1 MTREQK
7 SVNDTIMREGNQ
19 SRVVVSEFLNQIN
32 LSILDLKKQVG
43 ENTVSNGKAKVWK
56 WDFFY
61 FPPGDN
67 ICILSIF
74 QVGLIDELN
83 NGFKQMASR
92 LDEQNNTFQVRN
104 HHYDYSYV

>member
-43 ENTVSNGKAKVWK
+43 ENMVSNGEAKVWK
-56 WDFFY
+56 WDFFL
-61 FPPGDN
+61 FSTWG
-67 ICILSIF
+67 
-74 QVGLIDELN
+74 
-83 NGFKQMASR
+83 
-92 LDEQNNTFQVRN
+92 
-104 HHYDYSYV
+104 